1 MPSSAREYRCEGE
14 EVELSDECLV
24 ARAKEDPEAFGY
36 LYDKYYREISN
47 YIYRRTWDRTLTED
61 LTSNTFYSAFR
72 HIRRFRWK
80 RIPFGAWLFRIAS
93 NEIGMHFR
101 KHGRLAV
108 VSLQTESPGE
118 LRLVSSLRSAA
129 PPADEKMA
137 VSELHGRIGQA
148 VLALGPKYQ
157 TVIALRFFEEKT
169 IEEISAITGKRN
181 GTVRSQLHRA
191 LKQLQTILADRGM
204 EWGDRGEHA

>member
-1 MPSSAREYRCEGE
+1 MPNSEQEYRCEGV
-14 EVELSDECLV
+14 EVELSDEGLV
-24 ARAKEDPEAFGY
+24 ARAKQDPEAFGY
-36 LYDKYYREISN
+36 LYDKYYPEISN

-80 RIPFGAWLFRIAS
+80 RIPLGAWLFQIAS
-93 NEIGMHFR
+93 NEVGMYFR
-101 KHGRLAV
+101 KHGRLAI
-108 VSLQTESPGE
+108 VSLQTETPGE
-118 LRLVSSLRSAA
+118 LRLVSSLCSSA

-137 VSELHGRIGQA
+137 LSEVCGRIHQA
-148 VLALGPKYQ
+148 VNTLRPKYQ

-169 IEEISAITGKRN
+169 IEEISLITGRRA

-191 LKQLQTILADRGM
+191 LKQLQTILADRGI
-204 EWGDRGEHA
+204 EPIERGEHT